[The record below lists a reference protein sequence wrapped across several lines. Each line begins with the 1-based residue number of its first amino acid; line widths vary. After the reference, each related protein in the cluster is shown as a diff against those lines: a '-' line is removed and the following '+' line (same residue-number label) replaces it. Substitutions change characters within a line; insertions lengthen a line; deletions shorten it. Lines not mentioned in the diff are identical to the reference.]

1 MRSIGTFI
9 CSLVVFLYAAAMRL
23 ARALTDKHHD
33 FVEGYREEFEE
44 YALTQPSL
52 TGIRFTR
59 GADGKYLNEELEK
72 AWVNFHEARFQQDN
86 AW

>member
-9 CSLVVFLYAAAMRL
+9 FSLAVFLYAAAMRL
-23 ARALTDKHHD
+23 ARTFTDKHHD

-44 YALTQPSL
+44 YALTQPKL
-52 TGIRFTR
+52 IGTRFSR
-59 GADGKYLNEELEK
+59 GADGKYLDEELEK
-72 AWVNFHEARFQQDN
+72 AWISFHEARFQRDN